1 MLITSIMAY
10 SAWGLLA
17 LRVSLAATFFAHGKM
32 KMGMWKAQPSAQMS
46 SGMINMMKFLS
57 IAETLGAVGLLVGL
71 LTQLAALGLG
81 IVMLGAMYMKVFKWK
96 SPFASLEKNG
106 WELDLVL
113 LAAAIMI
120 YIAGPGMLA
129 IDLMMK

>member
-1 MLITSIMAY
+1 MLITSFMAY

-17 LRVSLAATFFAHGKM
+17 LRLSLAATFFAHGKM
-32 KMGMWKAQPSAQMS
+32 KMGMWKMQPSQQMP
-46 SGMINMMKFLS
+46 SGMLNMMKFLS
-57 IAETLGAVGLLVGL
+57 VAETLGAVGLLLGL

-113 LAAAIMI
+113 LAGALMVFL
-120 YIAGPGMLA
+120 AGPGMWA
-129 IDLMMK
+129 IDLMMR